1 MSMYRQLWIALI
13 IGTLLA
19 LAGGLLATTLSARS
33 YLQTQLELKNID
45 NANVLAQALS
55 LRAVEPVE
63 LELSIAAL
71 FDSGHY
77 DAITLVD
84 PRGKVLVER
93 RAAPVKSAVP
103 AWFQALLPITPA
115 PGTAH
120 ISSGWKQV
128 GTLTI
133 ASHSQFAYATLWKST
148 LQMIA
153 VLAVSGLV
161 AGYLA
166 TLILRRLK
174 RPLDAVVEQARA
186 IAERRFVT
194 TPESTVPELRQ
205 LTVAMNSTV
214 VLLKSLFADEA
225 ERLEA
230 IRREA
235 NTDALTGLANR
246 NHFMEQMNGALALE
260 DGAQGSLILLRLSQ
274 LADLNRQLGH
284 RATDTMLAAIGALF
298 DGYAQQGAHDFA
310 ARLNGS
316 DFALVVRGTE
326 PHKVAQALLDAVV
339 NEITTRSGNDTAVY
353 VGIGKIQFGL
363 NLGALLSQVDTA
375 LAASEAQGVS
385 AVREELPLNIAEA
398 PRTADEW
405 ARLIERS
412 LEQRWVRM
420 ASFPVS
426 GLDGTVL
433 HRESAL
439 RLMFGGEWF
448 PAARF
453 LPIAERL
460 GLTTR
465 LDLVAVTLGLEELA
479 RDAALPGLAVNLSAR
494 SVQDGAFRQ
503 QLIEL
508 LAARPAQ
515 AARLWLEVPERGV
528 FAQLD
533 TFRVFCD
540 AMRASGVKL
549 GIEHFGRH
557 FKQIGLLHDMAID
570 YVKVDGS
577 FVRDIDANGGNQI
590 FLRGLNSIAHK
601 MGLQVF
607 AEGVTDAAELRALD
621 GLGFDG
627 ATGPAVQDKP
637 ALEGAGSD
645 RVN

>member
-33 YLQTQLELKNID
+33 YLQTQIELKNID
-45 NANVLAQALS
+45 NATVLAQALS
-55 LRAVEPVE
+55 QRAVEPVE
-63 LELSIAAL
+63 LELAVAAL
-71 FDSGHY
+71 FDRGHY
-77 DAITLVD
+77 DAIRVVD
-84 PRGKVLVER
+84 PRGRTLVER
-93 RAAPVKSAVP
+93 RAAQQRSGVP
-103 AWFQALLPITPA
+103 EWFMALLPIRPA

-120 ISSGWKQV
+120 LASGWKQV
-128 GTLTI
+128 GTLTVV
-133 ASHSQFAYATLWKST
+133 SSSGFAYRTLWNST

-153 VLAVSGLV
+153 ALAVSGLI

-186 IAERRFVT
+186 IAERRFIT
-194 TPESTVPELRQ
+194 TAESNVPELRQ
-205 LTVAMNSTV
+205 LSVAMNSTV

-246 NHFMEQMNGALALE
+246 HHFMEQMGQALAVE
-260 DGAQGSLILLRLSQ
+260 DGVHGSLILLRLSQ
-274 LADLNRQLGH
+274 LAELNRQLGH
-284 RATDTMLAAIGALF
+284 KATDHLLAAIGALV
-298 DGYAQQGAHDFA
+298 DAQAQQRPDDFA

-316 DFALVVRGTE
+316 DFALVLRGAE
-326 PHKVAQALLDAVV
+326 PYAVAQQLLESVAG
-339 NEITTRSGNDTAVY
+339 EIAARSGGEPAVF
-353 VGIGKIQFGL
+353 VGIGKIQYGL

-375 LAASEAQGVS
+375 LAAAEAQGVS
-385 AVREELPLNIAEA
+385 AIREELPLNIAEA
-398 PRTADEW
+398 PRSADEW

-420 ASFPVS
+420 ATFPVADLQ
-426 GLDGTVL
+426 GAVV

-465 LDLVAVTLGLEELA
+465 LDLAAVALGLDELA
-479 RDAALPGLAVNLSAR
+479 RDMALPGLAVNLSAR
-494 SVQDGAFRQ
+494 SVQDAAFRR
-503 QLIEL
+503 QLLEL
-508 LAARPAQ
+508 FAARPAI
-515 AARLWLEVPERGV
+515 AARLWLEVPENGV

-533 TFRVFCD
+533 AFRVFCD
-540 AMRASGVKL
+540 AVRGSGCKL
-549 GIEHFGRH
+549 GIEHFGRQ

-570 YVKVDGS
+570 YVKVDAS
-577 FVRDIDANGGNQI
+577 FVRDIDVNGGNQA

-601 MGLQVF
+601 MGMQVF
-607 AEGVTDAAELRALD
+607 AEGVSDIAELKALD
-621 GLGFDG
+621 TLDFDG

-637 ALEGAGSD
+637 
-645 RVN
+645 

>member
-19 LAGGLLATTLSARS
+19 LAGALLANTLSARS
-33 YLQTQLELKNID
+33 YLQTQLQMKNID
-45 NANVLAQALS
+45 NATVLAQS
-55 LRAVEPVE
+55 LGQRELDPVE
-63 LELSIAAL
+63 LELAIAAL

-84 PRGKVLVER
+84 PRGKMLAER
-93 RAAPVKSAVP
+93 RAPPEQSGVP
-103 AWFQALLPITPA
+103 GWFITLLPIHVA

-128 GTLTI
+128 GTVTI
-133 ASHSQFAYATLWKST
+133 VSRSQFAYQTLWRST

-153 VLAVSGLV
+153 ALAISGV
-161 AGYLA
+161 IAGYLA

-194 TPESTVPELRQ
+194 TPESNVPELRQ
-205 LTVAMNSTV
+205 LTSAMNSTV
-214 VLLKSLFADEA
+214 VLLKSMFADEA
-225 ERLEA
+225 ERLET

-246 NHFMEQMNGALALE
+246 HHFMEQMREALTIE
-260 DGAQGSLILLRLSQ
+260 DGAHGSLILLRLSH
-274 LADLNRQLGH
+274 LAELNRQLGH
-284 RATDTMLAAIGALF
+284 KATDATLAAIGALF
-298 DGYAQQGAHDFA
+298 DAQARQGLDGFA

-316 DFALVVRGTE
+316 DFALVLRGAE
-326 PHKVAQALLDAVV
+326 PQAVAQQLLDGVAG
-339 NEITTRSGNDTAVY
+339 EIAARGGQPAPVY
-353 VGIGKIQFGL
+353 VGIGKIQYGL

-375 LAASEAQGVS
+375 LAAAEAQGVS

-398 PRTADEW
+398 PRSADEW
-405 ARLIERS
+405 AKLILRS

-420 ASFPVS
+420 ASFPVADLN
-426 GLDGTVL
+426 GNVL

-465 LDLVAVTLGLEELA
+465 LDLVAVTLGLDELA
-479 RDAALPGLAVNLSAR
+479 RDPAMPGLAVNLSAR
-494 SVQDGAFRQ
+494 SIQDQQFRQ
-503 QLIEL
+503 QLLEL
-508 LAARPAQ
+508 IAARPA
-515 AARLWLEVPERGV
+515 AAGRLWLELPENGV

-533 TFRVFCD
+533 VFRVFCD
-540 AMRASGVKL
+540 ALRSTGCKL
-549 GIEHFGRH
+549 GIEHFGRN
-557 FKQIGLLHDMAID
+557 FKDIGLVHDMALH

-577 FVRDIDANGGNQI
+577 FVRDVNTNPGNQM
-590 FLRGLNSIAHK
+590 FLKGLNSIAHK

-607 AEGVTDAAELRALD
+607 AEGVTDAAELQALD

-627 ATGPAVQDKP
+627 ATGPAVQDKSAP
-637 ALEGAGSD
+637 
-645 RVN
+645 

>member
-13 IGTLLA
+13 IGTLLS
-19 LAGGLLATTLSARS
+19 LIGGLLATTLSARS
-33 YLQTQLELKNID
+33 YLQTQLEMKNID
-45 NANVLAQALS
+45 NATVLAQSLS
-55 LRAVEPVE
+55 QRAVEPVE

-93 RAAPVKSAVP
+93 RAAAAASGVP
-103 AWFQALLPITPA
+103 QWFMALLPIRPT

-128 GTLTI
+128 GTLTVV
-133 ASHSQFAYATLWKST
+133 SRSQFAYHTLWKST

-153 VLAVSGLV
+153 ALAMSGLI

-194 TPESTVPELRQ
+194 TPESNVPELRQ
-205 LTVAMNSTV
+205 LSVAMNSTV

-225 ERLEA
+225 DRLEA

-246 NHFMEQMNGALALE
+246 HHFMEQMNQALAVE
-260 DGAQGSLILLRLSQ
+260 DGAQGSLILLRLSH

-284 RATDTMLAAIGALF
+284 RATDTMLAAIGARF
-298 DGYAQQGAHDFA
+298 DAQAHQRADGFA

-316 DFALVVRGTE
+316 DFALVLRGAE
-326 PHKVAQALLDAVV
+326 PHAVAQELLDGVAG
-339 NEITTRSGNDTAVY
+339 EIASRSGGEPAVY
-353 VGIGKIQFGL
+353 VGIGKIQYGL
-363 NLGALLSQVDTA
+363 NLGALMSQVDTA
-375 LAASEAQGVS
+375 LATAEAQGVS
-385 AVREELPLNIAEA
+385 GVREELPLNIAEA
-398 PRTADEW
+398 PRSADEW
-405 ARLIERS
+405 AKLIERS

-420 ASFPVS
+420 ASFPVADMA
-426 GLDGTVL
+426 GNVV

-465 LDLVAVTLGLEELA
+465 LDLAAVTLGLDELA
-479 RDAALPGLAVNLSAR
+479 GDPTLAGLAVNLSAR
-494 SVQDGAFRQ
+494 SVQDAGFRQ
-503 QLIEL
+503 RL
-508 LAARPAQ
+508 LALIAERPG
-515 AARLWLEVPERGV
+515 AAGRLWLEVPETGV

-533 TFRVFCD
+533 AFRVFCE
-540 AMRASGVKL
+540 ALRSSGCKL

-577 FVRDIDANGGNQI
+577 FIRGIDANSGNQN

-607 AEGVTDAAELRALD
+607 AESVSDAGELAALD

-627 ATGPAVQDKP
+627 ATGPAVKDI
-637 ALEGAGSD
+637 AG
-645 RVN
+645 

>member
-33 YLQTQLELKNID
+33 YLQTQLEMKNVD
-45 NANVLAQALS
+45 NANVLAQALG
-55 LRAVEPVE
+55 LRAADPVE
-63 LELSIAAL
+63 LELSIAAM

-93 RAAPVKSAVP
+93 HAPPAQRGVP
-103 AWFQALLPITPA
+103 DWFASLLPIQATP
-115 PGTAH
+115 GSAH
-120 ISSGWKQV
+120 IASGWKQV
-128 GTLTI
+128 GTITVV
-133 ASHSQFAYATLWKST
+133 SQSQFAYQALWNST

-153 VLAVSGLV
+153 ALAFSGLV

-174 RPLDAVVEQARA
+174 GPLDGVVEQARA
-186 IAERRFVT
+186 IAERRFIT
-194 TPESTVPELRQ
+194 TPESNVPELRQ
-205 LTVAMNSTV
+205 LTGAMNSAV
-214 VLLKSLFADEA
+214 QLLKSMFADEA

-246 NHFMEQMNGALALE
+246 HHFMEQMRETLAVE
-260 DGAQGSLILLRLSQ
+260 DGAHGTLILLRLAQ
-274 LADLNRQLGH
+274 LADLNRQLG
-284 RATDTMLAAIGALF
+284 RKSTDAMLGAIGALVEAR
-298 DGYAQQGAHDFA
+298 AQEYGAGFA

-316 DFALVVRGTE
+316 DFALVLRAEDPQAVAKSLLEAVGAE
-326 PHKVAQALLDAVV
+326 VAQ
-339 NEITTRSGNDTAVY
+339 RSGQDALVY
-353 VGIGKIQFGL
+353 VGIGQIQFGL
-363 NLGALLSQVDTA
+363 DLGALLSQVDTA
-375 LAASEAQGVS
+375 LASAEAHGVS
-385 AVREELPLNIAEA
+385 AVREALPLNIAEA
-398 PRTADEW
+398 PRSADEW
-405 ARLIERS
+405 TKLILRS
-412 LEQRWVRM
+412 LEQRWVRL
-420 ASFPVS
+420 ASFPV
-426 GLDGTVL
+426 LDLEGRVV

-453 LPIAERL
+453 LPIAERI

-479 RDAALPGLAVNLSAR
+479 RDPALPGLAVNLSAR
-494 SVQDGAFRQ
+494 SVQDKDFRH
-503 QLIEL
+503 QLLDLI
-508 LAARPAQ
+508 AARPA
-515 AARLWLEVPERGV
+515 AASRLWLEVPESGV

-533 TFRVFCD
+533 AFRVFCD
-540 AMRASGVKL
+540 AVRWSGCKL

-557 FKQIGLLHDMAID
+557 FKQISLVHDMALH

-577 FVRDIDANGGNQI
+577 FVRDVNSNAGNQI
-590 FLRGLNSIAHK
+590 FLKGLSGIAHK
-601 MGLQVF
+601 MGMQVF
-607 AEGVTDAAELRALD
+607 AEGVSDGDELAALN

-627 ATGPAVQDKP
+627 ATGPGVQDP
-637 ALEGAGSD
+637 AAPGIDPILA
-645 RVN
+645 

>member
-13 IGTLLA
+13 IGTLLS

-33 YLQTQLELKNID
+33 YLQTQLEMKNID
-45 NANVLAQALS
+45 NATVLAQSLS

-63 LELSIAAL
+63 LELAIAAL

-84 PRGKVLVER
+84 PRGKVLVQR
-93 RAAPVKSAVP
+93 RAAPGRSAAP
-103 AWFQALLPITPA
+103 GWFMALLPIRPA

-120 ISSGWKQV
+120 IASGWKQV
-128 GTLTI
+128 GTLTVV
-133 ASHSQFAYATLWKST
+133 SRSQFAYHTLWNST

-153 VLAVSGLV
+153 VLAFSGLV
-161 AGYLA
+161 AGSLA

-174 RPLDAVVEQARA
+174 RPLDAVVAQARA

-194 TPESTVPELRQ
+194 TPESNVPELRQ
-205 LTVAMNSTV
+205 LSVAMNSTV
-214 VLLKSLFADEA
+214 ALLKSLFADEA

-246 NHFMEQMNGALALE
+246 HHFMEQMGEALALE
-260 DGAQGSLILLRLSQ
+260 NGAHGSLILLRLSH
-274 LADLNRQLGH
+274 LAELNRQLGH
-284 RATDTMLAAIGALF
+284 EATDTMLAAIGERF
-298 DGYAQQGAHDFA
+298 DSQARQHDDAFA

-316 DFALVVRGTE
+316 DFALVLRGAE
-326 PHKVAQALLDAVV
+326 PHAVAQALLDGVSG
-339 NEITTRSGNDTAVY
+339 EITTRSGHEAAVY
-353 VGIGKIQFGL
+353 VGIGKIHYGL
-363 NLGALLSQVDTA
+363 KLGELLSQVDTA
-375 LAASEAQGVS
+375 LAGAEAQGVS

-398 PRTADEW
+398 PRSAGEW

-420 ASFPVS
+420 ASFPVADFA
-426 GLDGTVL
+426 GNVV

-465 LDLVAVTLGLEELA
+465 LDLEAVTLGLGELA
-479 RDAALPGLAVNLSAR
+479 QDASLPALAVNLSVR
-494 SVQDGAFRQ
+494 SVQDPLFRQ
-503 QLIEL
+503 QLLEL
-508 LAARPAQ
+508 IAARPAL
-515 AARLWLEVPERGV
+515 ARRLWLEVPESGV

-533 TFRVFCD
+533 AFRVFCD
-540 AMRASGVKL
+540 AMRSSGCRL

-557 FKQIGLLHDMAID
+557 FKQIGLLHDMALD

-577 FVRDIDANGGNQI
+577 FIRDINANGGNQN

-601 MGLQVF
+601 MGLQVY
-607 AEGVTDAAELRALD
+607 AEGVSELAELNVLD
-621 GLGFDG
+621 ALGFDG
-627 ATGPAVQDKP
+627 ATGPAVQDLAP
-637 ALEGAGSD
+637 
-645 RVN
+645 

>member
-13 IGTLLA
+13 IGTLLS

-33 YLQTQLELKNID
+33 YLQTQLEMKNID
-45 NANVLAQALS
+45 NATVLAQSLS

-63 LELSIAAL
+63 LELAIAAL

-84 PRGKVLVER
+84 PRGKVLVQR
-93 RAAPVKSAVP
+93 RAAPGRSAAP
-103 AWFQALLPITPA
+103 GWFMALLPIRPA

-120 ISSGWKQV
+120 IASGWKQV
-128 GTLTI
+128 GTLTVV
-133 ASHSQFAYATLWKST
+133 SRSQFAYHTLWNST

-153 VLAVSGLV
+153 VLAFSGLV

-174 RPLDAVVEQARA
+174 RPLDAVVAQARE

-194 TPESTVPELRQ
+194 TPESNVPELRQ
-205 LTVAMNSTV
+205 LSVAMNSTV
-214 VLLKSLFADEA
+214 ALLKSLFADEA

-246 NHFMEQMNGALALE
+246 HHFMEQMGEALALE
-260 DGAQGSLILLRLSQ
+260 NGAHGSLILLRLSH
-274 LADLNRQLGH
+274 LAELNRQLGH
-284 RATDTMLAAIGALF
+284 EATDTMLAAIGERF
-298 DGYAQQGAHDFA
+298 DSQARQHDDAFA

-316 DFALVVRGTE
+316 DFALVLRGAE
-326 PHKVAQALLDAVV
+326 PHAVAQALLDGVSG
-339 NEITTRSGNDTAVY
+339 EITTRSGHEAAVY
-353 VGIGKIQFGL
+353 VGIGKIHYGL
-363 NLGALLSQVDTA
+363 KLGELLSQVDTA
-375 LAASEAQGVS
+375 LAGAEAQGVS

-398 PRTADEW
+398 PRSAGEW

-420 ASFPVS
+420 ASFPVADFA
-426 GLDGTVL
+426 GNVV

-465 LDLVAVTLGLEELA
+465 LDLEAVTLGLGELA
-479 RDAALPGLAVNLSAR
+479 QDASLPALAVNLSVR
-494 SVQDGAFRQ
+494 SVQDPLFRQ
-503 QLIEL
+503 QLLEL
-508 LAARPAQ
+508 IAARPAL
-515 AARLWLEVPERGV
+515 ATRLWLEVPESGV

-533 TFRVFCD
+533 AFRVFCE
-540 AMRASGVKL
+540 AMRSSGCRL

-557 FKQIGLLHDMAID
+557 FKQIGLLHDMALD

-577 FVRDIDANGGNQI
+577 FIRDINANPGNQN

-601 MGLQVF
+601 MGLQVY
-607 AEGVTDAAELRALD
+607 AEGVSDLAELNVLD
-621 GLGFDG
+621 ALGFDG
-627 ATGPAVQDKP
+627 ATGPAVQDLAP
-637 ALEGAGSD
+637 
-645 RVN
+645 

>member
-33 YLQTQLELKNID
+33 YLQTQLEMKNID
-45 NANVLAQALS
+45 NANVLAQALGQ
-55 LRAVEPVE
+55 RAADPVE
-63 LELSIAAL
+63 LELSIAAM

-84 PRGKVLVER
+84 PRGKSLVER
-93 RAAPVKSAVP
+93 RAAPSERGVP
-103 AWFQALLPITPA
+103 GWFAALLPIEAA
-115 PGTAH
+115 PGRAH
-120 ISSGWKQV
+120 ITTGWKQV
-128 GTLTI
+128 GTITI
-133 ASHSQFAYATLWKST
+133 VSRSQFAYQALWNST

-153 VLAVSGLV
+153 ALAISGFV

-174 RPLDAVVEQARA
+174 GPLDGVVEQARA
-186 IAERRFVT
+186 IAERRFIT
-194 TPESTVPELRQ
+194 TPESHVPELRQ
-205 LTVAMNSTV
+205 LTGAMNSAVT
-214 VLLKSLFADEA
+214 LLKAMFAEEA

-230 IRREA
+230 IRRDA

-246 NHFMEQMNGALALE
+246 HHFMEQMRETLAVE
-260 DGAQGSLILLRLSQ
+260 DGAQGSLILLRLAQ
-274 LADLNRQLGH
+274 LADLNRQLGR
-284 RATDTMLAAIGALF
+284 RATDTMLGAIGALVEAQ
-298 DGYAQQGAHDFA
+298 AQQHEGGFA

-316 DFALVVRGTE
+316 DFALVLRAAD
-326 PHKVAQALLDAVV
+326 PQAVARQLLDAVAGD
-339 NEITTRSGNDTAVY
+339 IAARSGSDALVY
-353 VGIGKIQFGL
+353 VGIGQLQFGL
-363 NLGALLSQVDTA
+363 DLGALLSQVDTA
-375 LAASEAQGVS
+375 LAAAEAHGVS
-385 AVREELPLNIAEA
+385 AVRAALPLNIAEA

-405 ARLIERS
+405 AKLILRS
-412 LEQRWVRM
+412 LEQRWVRL
-420 ASFPVS
+420 ASFPV
-426 GLDGTVL
+426 LDLKGRVV

-479 RDAALPGLAVNLSAR
+479 RDPALPGLAVNLSAR
-494 SVQDGAFRQ
+494 SVQDKDFRH
-503 QLIEL
+503 QLLDLI
-508 LAARPAQ
+508 AARPAA
-515 AARLWLEVPERGV
+515 AARLWLEVPESGV

-533 TFRVFCD
+533 AFRVFCD
-540 AMRASGVKL
+540 AVRWSGCKL

-557 FKQIGLLHDMAID
+557 FKQISLVHDMALH

-577 FVRDIDANGGNQI
+577 FVRDVNTNAGNQI
-590 FLRGLNSIAHK
+590 FLKGLNGIAHK
-601 MGLQVF
+601 MGMQVF
-607 AEGVTDAAELRALD
+607 AEGVSDGEELAALT

-627 ATGPAVQDKP
+627 ATGPGVQDP
-637 ALEGAGSD
+637 AAPGTDLA
-645 RVN
+645 

>member
-13 IGTLLA
+13 IGTLLS

-33 YLQTQLELKNID
+33 YMQTQLELKNID
-45 NANVLAQALS
+45 NATVLAQALS
-55 LRAVEPVE
+55 QRALEPLE

-84 PRGKVLVER
+84 PRGKLLVER
-93 RAAPVKSAVP
+93 RGAPGASGAP
-103 AWFQALLPITPA
+103 GWFTALLPIKPA

-120 ISSGWKQV
+120 IANGWKQV
-128 GTLTI
+128 GTLTVI
-133 ASHSQFAYATLWKST
+133 SRSQFAYHTLWQST

-153 VLAVSGLV
+153 ALAFSGLL

-194 TPESTVPELRQ
+194 TPESKVPELRQ
-205 LTVAMNSTV
+205 LSVAMNSTV
-214 VLLKSLFADEA
+214 TLLKSLFAEEA

-246 NHFMEQMNGALALE
+246 HHFMEQMGEALAVE
-260 DGAQGSLILLRLSQ
+260 DGAHGSLILLRLAQ
-274 LADLNRQLGH
+274 LAELNRQLGH
-284 RATDTMLAAIGALF
+284 KATDTMLTAIGAHV
-298 DGYAQQGAHDFA
+298 DAQAQQRGDGFA

-316 DFALVVRGTE
+316 DFALVLRGAE
-326 PHKVAQALLDAVV
+326 PHAVAQQLLESVAT
-339 NEITTRSGNDTAVY
+339 EIATRSGHEATVY
-353 VGIGKIQFGL
+353 VGIGKIQYGL

-375 LAASEAQGVS
+375 LAAAEAQGVS

-398 PRTADEW
+398 PRSADEW

-412 LEQRWVRM
+412 LEQRWVRTV
-420 ASFPVS
+420 SFPVADMA
-426 GLDGTVL
+426 GNVV
-433 HRESAL
+433 HREAAL

-460 GLTTR
+460 GLTSR
-465 LDLVAVTLGLEELA
+465 LDLVAVSLGLDELA
-479 RDAALPGLAVNLSAR
+479 GDSSLPGLAVNLSAR
-494 SVQDGAFRQ
+494 SMQDAAFRQ
-503 QLIEL
+503 RLLELI
-508 LAARPAQ
+508 AARPAL
-515 AARLWLEVPERGV
+515 AVRLWLEVPESGV

-533 TFRVFCD
+533 TFRVFCE
-540 AMRASGVKL
+540 ALSATGCKL

-557 FKQIGLLHDMAID
+557 FKQIGLLHEMAID

-577 FVRDIDANGGNQI
+577 FVRNIDANGGNQN

-601 MGLQVF
+601 MGLQVY
-607 AEGVTDAAELRALD
+607 AEGVAEVAELNALD
-621 GLGFDG
+621 ALGFDG
-627 ATGPAVQDKP
+627 ATGPAVKDL
-637 ALEGAGSD
+637 AA
-645 RVN
+645 

>member
-13 IGTLLA
+13 IGTLLS
-19 LAGGLLATTLSARS
+19 LVGGLLATTLSARS
-33 YLQTQLELKNID
+33 YLQTQLEMKNID
-45 NANVLAQALS
+45 NATVMAQSLS
-55 LRAVEPVE
+55 QRAVEPVE
-63 LELSIAAL
+63 LELAIAAM

-93 RAAPVKSAVP
+93 RAAAEKGAAP
-103 AWFQALLPITPA
+103 AWFTALLPIRPA

-128 GTLTI
+128 GTLTVI
-133 ASHSQFAYATLWKST
+133 SRSQFAYHLLWNST

-153 VLAVSGLV
+153 ALAIAGLI

-194 TPESTVPELRQ
+194 TPESNVPELRQ

-230 IRREA
+230 IRRDA

-246 NHFMEQMNGALALE
+246 HHFMEQMSEALAVE
-260 DGAQGSLILLRLSQ
+260 DGAHGSLILLRLSQ
-274 LADLNRQLGH
+274 LAELNRQLGH
-284 RATDTMLAAIGALF
+284 KATDTMLAAIGALF
-298 DGYAQQGAHDFA
+298 DGQAQLRPDGFA

-316 DFALVVRGTE
+316 DFALVLRGAE
-326 PHKVAQALLDAVV
+326 PHAVAQQLLDSVAG
-339 NEITTRSGNDTAVY
+339 EIASRSGGEATVY
-353 VGIGKIQFGL
+353 VGIGKIQYGL

-375 LAASEAQGVS
+375 LAGAEAQGVS

-398 PRTADEW
+398 PRSADEW

-420 ASFPVS
+420 ASFPVADL
-426 GLDGTVL
+426 GGAVV

-465 LDLVAVTLGLEELA
+465 LDLVAVTRGREDLG

-494 SVQDGAFRQ
+494 SVQDPAFRR
-503 QLIEL
+503 QLLEL
-508 LAARPAQ
+508 IAGRPGA
-515 AARLWLEVPERGV
+515 AARLWLEVPESGV

-533 TFRVFCD
+533 AFRVFCD
-540 AMRASGVKL
+540 AMRTSGCKL

-557 FKQIGLLHDMAID
+557 FKQIGMLHDMAID

-577 FVRDIDANGGNQI
+577 FVRDINANGGNQT

-601 MGLQVF
+601 MGMQVF
-607 AEGVTDAAELRALD
+607 AEGVTDVAELNALE

-627 ATGPAVQDKP
+627 ATGPAVQDR
-637 ALEGAGSD
+637 AHGAAAS
-645 RVN
+645 

>member
-13 IGTLLA
+13 IGTLLS
-19 LAGGLLATTLSARS
+19 LVGGLLATTLSARS
-33 YLQTQLELKNID
+33 YLQTQLEMKNID
-45 NANVLAQALS
+45 NATVLAQSLS
-55 LRAVEPVE
+55 QRAVEPVE

-84 PRGKVLVER
+84 PRGKMLVER
-93 RAAPVKSAVP
+93 RAAAAASGVP
-103 AWFQALLPITPA
+103 PWFMALLPIKPA

-128 GTLTI
+128 GTLTVI
-133 ASHSQFAYATLWKST
+133 SRSQFAYHTLWKST

-153 VLAVSGLV
+153 VLAMSGLV

-194 TPESTVPELRQ
+194 TPESNVPELRQ
-205 LTVAMNSTV
+205 LSVAMNSTV

-225 ERLEA
+225 DRLEA

-246 NHFMEQMNGALALE
+246 HHFMEQMNEALAVE
-260 DGAQGSLILLRLSQ
+260 DGAHGSLILLRLSQ

-284 RATDTMLAAIGALF
+284 RATDTLLAAIGARF
-298 DGYAQQGAHDFA
+298 DAQAQQRADGFA

-316 DFALVVRGTE
+316 DFALVLRGAE
-326 PHKVAQALLDAVV
+326 PHAVAQELLDGVAG
-339 NEITTRSGNDTAVY
+339 EIASRSGGEPAVY
-353 VGIGKIQFGL
+353 VGIGKIQYGL
-363 NLGALLSQVDTA
+363 NLGALMSQVDTA
-375 LAASEAQGVS
+375 LAAAEAQGVS
-385 AVREELPLNIAEA
+385 GVREELPLNIAEA
-398 PRTADEW
+398 PRSADEW
-405 ARLIERS
+405 AKLIERS

-420 ASFPVS
+420 ASFPVADMA
-426 GLDGTVL
+426 GNAV

-465 LDLVAVTLGLEELA
+465 LDLAAVTLGLEELA
-479 RDAALPGLAVNLSAR
+479 GDPTLPGLAVNLSAR
-494 SVQDGAFRQ
+494 SVQDTGFRQ
-503 QLIEL
+503 RLLELIAE
-508 LAARPAQ
+508 RPA
-515 AARLWLEVPERGV
+515 AAGRLWLEVPETGV

-533 TFRVFCD
+533 AFRVFCE
-540 AMRASGVKL
+540 AMRTSGCKL

-577 FVRDIDANGGNQI
+577 FIRGIDANTGNQN

-607 AEGVTDAAELRALD
+607 AESVSDAGELGALD

-627 ATGPAVQDKP
+627 ATGPAVKDI
-637 ALEGAGSD
+637 AG
-645 RVN
+645 

>member
-13 IGTLLA
+13 IGTLLS

-33 YLQTQLELKNID
+33 YLQTQLEMKNID
-45 NANVLAQALS
+45 NATVLAQSLS

-63 LELSIAAL
+63 LELAIAAL

-84 PRGKVLVER
+84 PRGKVLVQR
-93 RAAPVKSAVP
+93 RAAPGRSAAP
-103 AWFQALLPITPA
+103 GWFMALLPIRPA

-120 ISSGWKQV
+120 IASGWKQV
-128 GTLTI
+128 GTLTVV
-133 ASHSQFAYATLWKST
+133 SRSQFAYHTLWNST

-153 VLAVSGLV
+153 VLAFSGLV

-174 RPLDAVVEQARA
+174 RPLDAVVAQARA

-194 TPESTVPELRQ
+194 TPESNVPELRQ
-205 LTVAMNSTV
+205 LSVAMNSTV
-214 VLLKSLFADEA
+214 ALLKSLFADEA

-246 NHFMEQMNGALALE
+246 HHFMEQMGEALALE
-260 DGAQGSLILLRLSQ
+260 NGAHGSLILLRLSH
-274 LADLNRQLGH
+274 LAELNRQLGH
-284 RATDTMLAAIGALF
+284 EATDTMLAAIGERF
-298 DGYAQQGAHDFA
+298 DSQARQHDDAFA

-316 DFALVVRGTE
+316 DFALVLRGAE
-326 PHKVAQALLDAVV
+326 PHAVAQALLDGVSG
-339 NEITTRSGNDTAVY
+339 EITTRSGHEAAVY
-353 VGIGKIQFGL
+353 VGIGKIHYGL
-363 NLGALLSQVDTA
+363 KLGELLSQVDTA
-375 LAASEAQGVS
+375 LAGAEAQGVS

-398 PRTADEW
+398 PRSAGEW

-420 ASFPVS
+420 ASFPVADFA
-426 GLDGTVL
+426 GNVV

-465 LDLVAVTLGLEELA
+465 LDLEAVTLGLGELA
-479 RDAALPGLAVNLSAR
+479 QDASLPALAVNLSVR
-494 SVQDGAFRQ
+494 SVQDPLFRQ
-503 QLIEL
+503 QLLEL
-508 LAARPAQ
+508 IAARPAL
-515 AARLWLEVPERGV
+515 ATRLWLEVPESGV

-533 TFRVFCD
+533 AFRVFCE
-540 AMRASGVKL
+540 AMRSSGCRL

-557 FKQIGLLHDMAID
+557 FKQIGLLHDMALD

-577 FVRDIDANGGNQI
+577 FIRDINANPGNQN

-601 MGLQVF
+601 MGLQVY
-607 AEGVTDAAELRALD
+607 AEGVSDLAELNVLD
-621 GLGFDG
+621 ALGFDG
-627 ATGPAVQDKP
+627 ATGPAVQDLAP
-637 ALEGAGSD
+637 
-645 RVN
+645 

>member
-1 MSMYRQLWIALI
+1 M
-13 IGTLLA
+13 
-19 LAGGLLATTLSARS
+19 
-33 YLQTQLELKNID
+33 KNID
-45 NANVLAQALS
+45 NATVLAQSLS
-55 LRAVEPVE
+55 QRAVEPVE

-93 RAAPVKSAVP
+93 RAPAATSGVP
-103 AWFQALLPITPA
+103 PWFMALLPIKPA

-128 GTLTI
+128 GTLTVI
-133 ASHSQFAYATLWKST
+133 SRSQFAYHTLWNST

-153 VLAVSGLV
+153 ALAMAGLV

-194 TPESTVPELRQ
+194 TPESNVPELRQ
-205 LTVAMNSTV
+205 LSVAMNSTV

-246 NHFMEQMNGALALE
+246 HHFMEQMNEALAVE

-284 RATDTMLAAIGALF
+284 RATDTMLAAIGARF
-298 DGYAQQGAHDFA
+298 DAQAQQRADGFA

-316 DFALVVRGTE
+316 DFALVLRGAE
-326 PHKVAQALLDAVV
+326 PHTVAQELLDGVAS
-339 NEITTRSGNDTAVY
+339 EIAARSGGEPAVF
-353 VGIGKIQFGL
+353 VGIGKIQYGL
-363 NLGALLSQVDTA
+363 NLGALMSQVDTA
-375 LAASEAQGVS
+375 EAQGVS
-385 AVREELPLNIAEA
+385 GVREELPLNIAEA
-398 PRTADEW
+398 PRSADEW
-405 ARLIERS
+405 AKLIERS

-420 ASFPVS
+420 ASFPVADMA
-426 GLDGTVL
+426 GNVV

-465 LDLVAVTLGLEELA
+465 LDLAAVTLGLDELA
-479 RDAALPGLAVNLSAR
+479 GDATLPGLAVNLSAR
-494 SVQDGAFRQ
+494 SVQDTGFRQ
-503 QLIEL
+503 RLLELIAE
-508 LAARPAQ
+508 RPAL
-515 AARLWLEVPERGV
+515 AGRLWLEVPETGV

-533 TFRVFCD
+533 AFRVFCE
-540 AMRASGVKL
+540 AMRTSGCKL

-577 FVRDIDANGGNQI
+577 FIRAVDANTGNQN

-607 AEGVTDAAELRALD
+607 AESVSDAGELAALE

-627 ATGPAVQDKP
+627 ATGPAVQDI
-637 ALEGAGSD
+637 A
-645 RVN
+645 V

>member
-13 IGTLLA
+13 IGTLLS
-19 LAGGLLATTLSARS
+19 LFGGLLASTFNARS
-33 YLQTQLELKNID
+33 YLQTQLEMKNID
-45 NANVLAQALS
+45 NATVLAQSLS
-55 LRAVEPVE
+55 QRAVEPVE

-84 PRGKVLVER
+84 PRGKMLVER
-93 RAAPVKSAVP
+93 RAAAAQSGVP
-103 AWFQALLPITPA
+103 SWFVALLPIKPA

-133 ASHSQFAYATLWKST
+133 VSRSQFAYQTLWNST
-148 LQMIA
+148 LQMIS
-153 VLAVSGLV
+153 VLAISGLI

-194 TPESTVPELRQ
+194 TPESNVPELRQ
-205 LTVAMNSTV
+205 LSVAMNSTV

-246 NHFMEQMNGALALE
+246 HHFIEHMSEALAVE
-260 DGAQGSLILLRLSQ
+260 EGAHGSLILLRLSQ
-274 LADLNRQLGH
+274 LAELNRQLGH
-284 RATDTMLAAIGALF
+284 RATDTMLAVIGALF
-298 DGYAQQGAHDFA
+298 DAQAQLHPGGFA

-316 DFALVVRGTE
+316 DFALVLRGAE
-326 PHKVAQALLDAVV
+326 PHAVAQLLLDSVSS
-339 NEITTRSGNDTAVY
+339 EISQRSGHEAAVFA
-353 VGIGKIQFGL
+353 GIGKIQYGL

-375 LAASEAQGVS
+375 LAAAEAQGVS

-398 PRTADEW
+398 PRSADEW
-405 ARLIERS
+405 AKLIERS

-420 ASFPVS
+420 ASFPVADMA
-426 GLDGTVL
+426 GNVV

-460 GLTTR
+460 GLTAR
-465 LDLVAVTLGLEELA
+465 LDLVAVTLGLDELA
-479 RDAALPGLAVNLSAR
+479 SDASLPGLAVNLSAR
-494 SVQDGAFRQ
+494 SVQDASFRQ
-503 QLIEL
+503 QVLEL
-508 LAARPAQ
+508 LMARPLL
-515 AARLWLEVPERGV
+515 AARLWLEVPETGV

-533 TFRVFCD
+533 AFRVFCE
-540 AMRASGVKL
+540 AMRPSGCKL

-557 FKQIGLLHDMAID
+557 FKQISLLHDMALD

-577 FVRDIDANGGNQI
+577 FIRDINANGGNQN

-607 AEGVTDAAELRALD
+607 AEGVSDPAELQALD
-621 GLGFDG
+621 ALGFDA
-627 ATGPAVQDKP
+627 ATGPAVKDVT
-637 ALEGAGSD
+637 G
-645 RVN
+645 

>member
-19 LAGGLLATTLSARS
+19 LAGALLANTLSARS
-33 YLQTQLELKNID
+33 YLQTQLQMKNID
-45 NANVLAQALS
+45 NATVLAQS
-55 LRAVEPVE
+55 LGQRELDPVE
-63 LELSIAAL
+63 LELAIAAL

-84 PRGKVLVER
+84 PRGQKLAER
-93 RAAPVKSAVP
+93 RAAPEQSGVP
-103 AWFQALLPITPA
+103 AWFTTLLPIHVS

-120 ISSGWKQV
+120 ISNGWKQV
-128 GTLTI
+128 GTVTI
-133 ASHSQFAYATLWKST
+133 VSRSQFAYQTLWRST

-153 VLAVSGLV
+153 ALAISGV
-161 AGYLA
+161 IAGYLA

-194 TPESTVPELRQ
+194 TPESNVPELRQ
-205 LTVAMNSTV
+205 LTSAMNSTV
-214 VLLKSLFADEA
+214 VLLKSMFADEA
-225 ERLEA
+225 ERLET

-246 NHFMEQMNGALALE
+246 HHFMEQMREALTIE
-260 DGAQGSLILLRLSQ
+260 DGAHGSLILLRLSH
-274 LADLNRQLGH
+274 LAELNRQLGH
-284 RATDTMLAAIGALF
+284 KETDTMLAAIGALF
-298 DGYAQQGAHDFA
+298 DAQARQGLDGFA

-316 DFALVVRGTE
+316 DFALVLRGAE
-326 PHKVAQALLDAVV
+326 PQAAAQQLLDGVAG
-339 NEITTRSGNDTAVY
+339 EIAARGGQPAPVY
-353 VGIGKIQFGL
+353 VGIGKIQYGL

-375 LAASEAQGVS
+375 LAAAEAQGVS

-398 PRTADEW
+398 PRSADEW
-405 ARLIERS
+405 AKLILRS

-420 ASFPVS
+420 ASFPVAD
-426 GLDGTVL
+426 LNGTVL

-465 LDLVAVTLGLEELA
+465 LDLVAVTLGLDELA
-479 RDAALPGLAVNLSAR
+479 RDPAMPGLAVNLSAR
-494 SVQDGAFRQ
+494 SIQDQQFRQ
-503 QLIEL
+503 QLLDLI
-508 LAARPAQ
+508 AARPAA
-515 AARLWLEVPERGV
+515 AARLWLELPENGV

-533 TFRVFCD
+533 VFRVFCD
-540 AMRASGVKL
+540 ALRSTGCKL
-549 GIEHFGRH
+549 GIEHFGRN
-557 FKQIGLLHDMAID
+557 FKDIGLVHDMALH

-577 FVRDIDANGGNQI
+577 FVRDVNTNPGNQM
-590 FLRGLNSIAHK
+590 FLKGLNSIAHK

-607 AEGVTDAAELRALD
+607 AEGVTDAAELQALD

-627 ATGPAVQDKP
+627 ATGPAVQDQP
-637 ALEGAGSD
+637 ALL
-645 RVN
+645 

>member
-33 YLQTQLELKNID
+33 YLRTQLEMKNVD
-45 NANVLAQALS
+45 NANVLAQALGQRGADP
-55 LRAVEPVE
+55 LE
-63 LELSIAAL
+63 LELSVAAL

-84 PRGKVLVER
+84 PRGKMLVER
-93 RAAPVKSAVP
+93 RAAPEKSGAP
-103 AWFQALLPITPA
+103 QWFAALLPIRAA
-115 PGTAH
+115 PGTAQVA
-120 ISSGWKQV
+120 SGWKQV

-133 ASHSQFAYATLWKST
+133 VSRSQFAYAALWQST

-153 VLAVSGLV
+153 ALAMSGLV
-161 AGYLA
+161 AAYLA

-174 RPLDAVVEQARA
+174 RPLDAVVAQARA

-194 TPESTVPELRQ
+194 TPESKVPELRQ
-205 LTVAMNSTV
+205 LSQAMNSAV
-214 VLLKSLFADEA
+214 VLLKAMFADEA

-246 NHFMEQMNGALALE
+246 HHFMEQMRAALALE
-260 DGAQGSLILLRLSQ
+260 DGAHGSLILLRLAR
-274 LADLNRQLGH
+274 LAELNRQLGH
-284 RATDTMLAAIGALF
+284 QATDAVLAAVGALCDAQARQHP
-298 DGYAQQGAHDFA
+298 DGFA

-316 DFALVVRGTE
+316 DFALVLRGAE
-326 PHKVAQALLDAVV
+326 PHAVAQQLLDGVAAAVAA
-339 NEITTRSGNDTAVY
+339 RGGAPAPVY
-353 VGIGKIQFGL
+353 AGIGKIQFGL

-375 LAASEAQGVS
+375 LAAAEVHGVS

-398 PRTADEW
+398 PRSADEW
-405 ARLIERS
+405 AKLIERS

-420 ASFPVS
+420 ASFPVADLN
-426 GLDGTVL
+426 GKVV

-460 GLTTR
+460 GLTVR
-465 LDLVAVTLGLEELA
+465 LDLVAVTLGLDELA
-479 RDAALPGLAVNLSAR
+479 RTPALAGLAVNLSAR
-494 SVQDGAFRQ
+494 SIQDEQFRR
-503 QLIEL
+503 QLL
-508 LAARPAQ
+508 ALVAARPAA
-515 AARLWLEVPERGV
+515 AARLWLEVPENGV

-533 TFRVFCD
+533 AFRVFCD
-540 AMRASGVKL
+540 ALRGSGCKL
-549 GIEHFGRH
+549 GIEHFGRN
-557 FKQIGLLHDMAID
+557 FKDIGQVHDMALH

-577 FVRDIDANGGNQI
+577 FVRDVHANAGNQL
-590 FLRGLNSIAHK
+590 FLKGLNSIAHK

-607 AEGVTDAAELRALD
+607 AEGVADAAELQALQ

-627 ATGPAVQDKP
+627 ATGPAVQDQAP
-637 ALEGAGSD
+637 PL
-645 RVN
+645 

>member
-19 LAGGLLATTLSARS
+19 LTGGLLATTLSARS
-33 YLQTQLELKNID
+33 YLQTQLEMKNVD
-45 NANVLAQALS
+45 NANVLAQS
-55 LRAVEPVE
+55 LGQRGAEPVE
-63 LELSIAAL
+63 LELAIAAL

-77 DAITLVD
+77 DVITLTD
-84 PRGKVLVER
+84 PSGKVLVER
-93 RAAPVKSAVP
+93 RAPAVDSGVP
-103 AWFQALLPITPA
+103 AWFTSLLPLHAA
-115 PGTAH
+115 PGSAH
-120 ISSGWKQV
+120 IASGWKQV
-128 GTLTI
+128 GTVTI
-133 ASHSQFAYATLWKST
+133 VSRSHFAYQALWNST

-153 VLAVSGLV
+153 ALALSGLV

-186 IAERRFVT
+186 IADRRFVT
-194 TPESTVPELRQ
+194 TPESNVPELRQ
-205 LTVAMNSTV
+205 LTSAMNSAS
-214 VLLKSLFADEA
+214 VLLKSMFAEEA
-225 ERLEA
+225 DRLEA

-246 NHFMEQMNGALALE
+246 HHFMEQMRETLNVE

-284 RATDTMLAAIGALF
+284 KATDTMLAAIGSLF
-298 DGYAQQGAHDFA
+298 EAQAQQHGGFA

-316 DFALVVRGTE
+316 DFALVLRGAE
-326 PHKVAQALLDAVV
+326 PHAVAQLLLDGVSAQAS
-339 NEITTRSGNDTAVY
+339 ERSGQEARVF
-353 VGIGKIQFGL
+353 VGMGKIQFGL

-375 LAASEAQGVS
+375 LATAEAQGVS

-398 PRTADEW
+398 PRSGDEW
-405 ARLIERS
+405 AKLIMRS
-412 LEQRWVRM
+412 LEQRWVKL
-420 ASFPVS
+420 ASFPV
-426 GLDGTVL
+426 LDLEGRVV

-453 LPIAERL
+453 LPIAERI

-479 RDAALPGLAVNLSAR
+479 KDAALPGLAVNLSAR
-494 SVQDGAFRQ
+494 SIQDKEFRH
-503 QLIEL
+503 QLLDLI
-508 LAARPAQ
+508 AARPA
-515 AARLWLEVPERGV
+515 AASRLWLEVPESGV

-533 TFRVFCD
+533 AFRVFCD
-540 AMRASGVKL
+540 AVRWSGCKL

-557 FKQIGLLHDMAID
+557 FKQIGLVHDMALN

-577 FVRDIDANGGNQI
+577 FVRDLNSNSGNQI
-590 FLRGLNSIAHK
+590 FLKGLNSIAHK
-601 MGLQVF
+601 MGMQVF
-607 AEGVTDAAELRALD
+607 AEGVGDVDELNALS

-627 ATGPAVQDKP
+627 ATGPGVQEKAAP
-637 ALEGAGSD
+637 AAID
-645 RVN
+645 T

>member
-1 MSMYRQLWIALI
+1 MSMYRQLWLALI
-13 IGTLLA
+13 LGTLLA

-33 YLQTQLELKNID
+33 YLRTQLEMKNID
-45 NANVLAQALS
+45 NASVLAQALG
-55 LRAVEPVE
+55 RHADPVE

-77 DAITLVD
+77 DAITVRD
-84 PRGKVLVER
+84 PRGKLIVER
-93 RAAPVKSAVP
+93 RAPPQRSAVP
-103 AWFQALLPITPA
+103 AWFSALLPIQAA

-120 ISSGWKQV
+120 ISSGWKQI
-128 GTLTI
+128 GTVTI
-133 ASHSQFAYATLWKST
+133 VSRTQFAYHTLWNST

-153 VLAVSGLV
+153 ALAIAGLI

-194 TPESTVPELRQ
+194 TPESNVPELRQ
-205 LTVAMNSTV
+205 LTTAMNSTV
-214 VLLKSLFADEA
+214 VLLKSMFAEEA

-230 IRREA
+230 IRRDA

-246 NHFMEQMNGALALE
+246 HHFMEQMREALALE
-260 DGAQGSLILLRLSQ
+260 DGAHGSLILLRLSQ
-274 LADLNRQLGH
+274 LGELNRQLGH
-284 RATDTMLAAIGALF
+284 KATDTMLAAIGALF
-298 DGYAQQGAHDFA
+298 DAQAQQGAGGFA

-316 DFALVVRGTE
+316 DFALVLRGAA
-326 PHKVAQALLDAVV
+326 PHAVAQHLLDAVTGEV
-339 NEITTRSGNDTAVY
+339 ATRGGGEAAVY
-353 VGIGKIQFGL
+353 VGIGSIQYGL

-375 LAASEAQGVS
+375 LAAAEAQGVS
-385 AVREELPLNIAEA
+385 GVREELPLNIAEA
-398 PRTADEW
+398 PRSADEW
-405 ARLIERS
+405 ARLILRS

-420 ASFPVS
+420 ASFPVAD
-426 GLDGTVL
+426 LDGKVL

-460 GLTTR
+460 GLTAR

-479 RDAALPGLAVNLSAR
+479 RDAALPGLAVNLSAH
-494 SVQDGAFRQ
+494 SIQDAQFRA
-503 QLIEL
+503 QLLEL
-508 LAARPAQ
+508 IAARPAL
-515 AARLWLEVPERGV
+515 APRLWLEVPESGV

-533 TFRVFCD
+533 AFRAFCE
-540 AMRASGVKL
+540 AMRATGCKL

-557 FKQIGLLHDMAID
+557 FKQIGLVHDMALH

-577 FVRDIDANGGNQI
+577 FVRDVHTNGGNQL
-590 FLRGLNSIAHK
+590 FLKGLNSIAHK
-601 MGLQVF
+601 MGLRVF
-607 AEGVTDAAELRALD
+607 AEGVADAAELRSLD

-627 ATGPAVQDKP
+627 ATGPGVRD
-637 ALEGAGSD
+637 GAPVPSGAA
-645 RVN
+645 

>member
-45 NANVLAQALS
+45 NATVLAQALS

-84 PRGKVLVER
+84 PRGKMLVER
-93 RAAPVKSAVP
+93 RAAPGHSGVP
-103 AWFQALLPITPA
+103 RWFMALLPIRPA
-115 PGTAH
+115 PGVAH
-120 ISSGWKQV
+120 IASGWKQV

-133 ASHSQFAYATLWKST
+133 VSRSQFAYHTLWNST

-153 VLAVSGLV
+153 VLAFSGLV

-194 TPESTVPELRQ
+194 TPVSNVPELRQ
-205 LTVAMNSTV
+205 LSVAMNSTV

-235 NTDALTGLANR
+235 NTDPLTGLANR
-246 NHFMEQMNGALALE
+246 HHFMQQMGEVLAVE
-260 DGAQGSLILLRLSQ
+260 DGAHGSLILLRLSH

-284 RATDTMLAAIGALF
+284 KATDAMLAAIGERF
-298 DGYAQQGAHDFA
+298 DAQAQLHADGFA

-316 DFALVVRGTE
+316 DFALVLRGAE
-326 PHKVAQALLDAVV
+326 PHAVAQALLAGVAGEVV
-339 NEITTRSGNDTAVY
+339 NRGGSEAPVY
-353 VGIGKIQFGL
+353 VGIGKIQYGL

-375 LAASEAQGVS
+375 LAAAEAQGVS

-398 PRTADEW
+398 PRSAGEW

-420 ASFPVS
+420 ASFPVVDMA
-426 GLDGTVL
+426 GNVV

-465 LDLVAVTLGLEELA
+465 LDLVAVTLGLDELA
-479 RDAALPGLAVNLSAR
+479 GDATLPGLAVNLSAR
-494 SVQDGAFRQ
+494 SVQDPQFRQ
-503 QLIEL
+503 QVLELIGAR
-508 LAARPAQ
+508 AAVAR
-515 AARLWLEVPERGV
+515 RLWLEVPESGV

-533 TFRVFCD
+533 AFRVFCE
-540 AMRASGVKL
+540 ALRASGCRL

-557 FKQIGLLHDMAID
+557 FKQIALLHDMALD

-577 FVRDIDANGGNQI
+577 FIRDINTNGGNQN

-601 MGLQVF
+601 LGLQVY
-607 AEGVTDAAELRALD
+607 AEGVSDVAELNALD
-621 GLGFDG
+621 ALGFDG
-627 ATGPAVQDKP
+627 ATGPAVQDL
-637 ALEGAGSD
+637 AQ
-645 RVN
+645 

>member
-45 NANVLAQALS
+45 NATVLAQALS

-84 PRGKVLVER
+84 PRGKMLVER
-93 RAAPVKSAVP
+93 RGAPGHSGVP
-103 AWFQALLPITPA
+103 GWFMALLPIRPA
-115 PGTAH
+115 PGVAH
-120 ISSGWKQV
+120 IASGWKQV

-133 ASHSQFAYATLWKST
+133 VSRSQFAYHTLWNST

-153 VLAVSGLV
+153 VLAFSGLV

-194 TPESTVPELRQ
+194 TPVSNVPELRQ
-205 LTVAMNSTV
+205 LSVAMNSTV

-246 NHFMEQMNGALALE
+246 HHFMQQMGEVLAVE
-260 DGAQGSLILLRLSQ
+260 DGAHGSLILLRLSH

-284 RATDTMLAAIGALF
+284 KATDAMLAAIGERF
-298 DGYAQQGAHDFA
+298 DAQAQLHADGFA

-316 DFALVVRGTE
+316 DFALVLRGAE
-326 PHKVAQALLDAVV
+326 PHAVAQALLAGVAGEVV
-339 NEITTRSGNDTAVY
+339 NRGGSEAPVY
-353 VGIGKIQFGL
+353 VGIGKIQYGL

-375 LAASEAQGVS
+375 LAAAEAQGVS

-398 PRTADEW
+398 PRSAGEW

-420 ASFPVS
+420 ASFPVVDMA
-426 GLDGTVL
+426 GNVV

-465 LDLVAVTLGLEELA
+465 LDLVAVTLGLDELA
-479 RDAALPGLAVNLSAR
+479 GDATLPGLAVNLSAR
-494 SVQDGAFRQ
+494 SVQDPQFRQ
-503 QLIEL
+503 QVLELIGAR
-508 LAARPAQ
+508 AAVAR
-515 AARLWLEVPERGV
+515 RLWLEVPESGV

-533 TFRVFCD
+533 AFRVFCE
-540 AMRASGVKL
+540 ALRASGCRL

-557 FKQIGLLHDMAID
+557 FKQIALLHDMALD

-577 FVRDIDANGGNQI
+577 FIRDININGGNQN

-601 MGLQVF
+601 LGLQVY
-607 AEGVTDAAELRALD
+607 AEGVSDVAELNALD
-621 GLGFDG
+621 ALGFDG
-627 ATGPAVQDKP
+627 ATGPAVQDL
-637 ALEGAGSD
+637 AQ
-645 RVN
+645 

>member
-13 IGTLLA
+13 IGTLLS

-33 YLQTQLELKNID
+33 YLQTQLEMKNID
-45 NANVLAQALS
+45 NATVLAQSLS

-63 LELSIAAL
+63 LELAIAAL

-84 PRGKVLVER
+84 PRGKVLVQR
-93 RAAPVKSAVP
+93 RAAPGRSAAP
-103 AWFQALLPITPA
+103 GWFMALLPIRPA

-120 ISSGWKQV
+120 IASGWKQV
-128 GTLTI
+128 GTLTVV
-133 ASHSQFAYATLWKST
+133 SRSQFAYHTLWNST

-153 VLAVSGLV
+153 VLAFSGLV

-174 RPLDAVVEQARA
+174 RPLDAVVAQARA

-194 TPESTVPELRQ
+194 TPESNVPELRQ
-205 LTVAMNSTV
+205 LSVAMNSTV
-214 VLLKSLFADEA
+214 ALLKSLFADEA

-246 NHFMEQMNGALALE
+246 HHFMEQMGEALALE
-260 DGAQGSLILLRLSQ
+260 NGAHGSLILLRLSH
-274 LADLNRQLGH
+274 LAELNRQLGH
-284 RATDTMLAAIGALF
+284 EATDTMLAAIGERF
-298 DGYAQQGAHDFA
+298 DSQARQHDDAFA

-316 DFALVVRGTE
+316 DFALVLRGAE
-326 PHKVAQALLDAVV
+326 PHAVAQALLDGVSG
-339 NEITTRSGNDTAVY
+339 EITTRSGHEAAVY
-353 VGIGKIQFGL
+353 VGIGKIHYGL
-363 NLGALLSQVDTA
+363 KLGELLSQVDTA
-375 LAASEAQGVS
+375 LAGAEAQGVS

-398 PRTADEW
+398 PRSAGEW

-420 ASFPVS
+420 ASFPVADFA
-426 GLDGTVL
+426 GNVV

-465 LDLVAVTLGLEELA
+465 LDLEAVTLGLGELA
-479 RDAALPGLAVNLSAR
+479 QDASLPALAVNLSVR
-494 SVQDGAFRQ
+494 SVQDPLFRQ
-503 QLIEL
+503 QLLEL
-508 LAARPAQ
+508 IAARPAL
-515 AARLWLEVPERGV
+515 ARRLWLEVPESGV

-533 TFRVFCD
+533 AFRVFCD
-540 AMRASGVKL
+540 AMRSSGCRL

-557 FKQIGLLHDMAID
+557 FKQIGLLHDMALD

-577 FVRDIDANGGNQI
+577 FIRDINANGGNQN

-601 MGLQVF
+601 MGLQVY
-607 AEGVTDAAELRALD
+607 AEGVSELAELNVLD
-621 GLGFDG
+621 ALGFDG
-627 ATGPAVQDKP
+627 ATGPAVQDLAP
-637 ALEGAGSD
+637 
-645 RVN
+645 

>member
-13 IGTLLA
+13 IGTLLS

-33 YLQTQLELKNID
+33 YLQTQLEMKNID
-45 NANVLAQALS
+45 NATVLAQALS
-55 LRAVEPVE
+55 QRAVEPVE

-93 RAAPVKSAVP
+93 RAAPGQSTVP
-103 AWFQALLPITPA
+103 GWFVALLPIKPA

-120 ISSGWKQV
+120 IASGWKQV

-133 ASHSQFAYATLWKST
+133 VSRSHFAYHTLWNST

-153 VLAVSGLV
+153 ALAISGLI

-174 RPLDAVVEQARA
+174 GPLDAVVEQARA

-205 LTVAMNSTV
+205 LSVAMNSTV
-214 VLLKSLFADEA
+214 ALLKSLFADEA

-246 NHFMEQMNGALALE
+246 HHFMAQMGEALAVE
-260 DGAQGSLILLRLSQ
+260 EGAHGSLILLRLAQ

-284 RATDTMLAAIGALF
+284 KATDSMLAAIGARF
-298 DGYAQQGAHDFA
+298 DAQAQQRGDGFA

-316 DFALVVRGTE
+316 DFALVLRGAE
-326 PHKVAQALLDAVV
+326 PHAVAQQLLDGVAG
-339 NEITTRSGNDTAVY
+339 EIAARSGSEAAVY
-353 VGIGKIQFGL
+353 VGIGKIQYGL

-375 LAASEAQGVS
+375 LAAAEAQGVS

-398 PRTADEW
+398 PRSADEW
-405 ARLIERS
+405 AKLIERS
-412 LEQRWVRM
+412 LEQRWVRTV
-420 ASFPVS
+420 SFPVADMA
-426 GLDGTVL
+426 GNVV
-433 HRESAL
+433 HREAAL

-465 LDLVAVTLGLEELA
+465 LDLVAVTLGLDELA
-479 RDAALPGLAVNLSAR
+479 GDPSLPGLAVNLSAR
-494 SVQDGAFRQ
+494 SVQDALFRQ
-503 QLIEL
+503 RLLEL
-508 LAARPAQ
+508 LAARPAL
-515 AARLWLEVPERGV
+515 AARLWLEVPESGV

-533 TFRVFCD
+533 AFRVFCE
-540 AMRASGVKL
+540 ALRSSRCKL

-557 FKQIGLLHDMAID
+557 FKQIGLLHDMALD

-577 FVRDIDANGGNQI
+577 FIRDINSNGGNQN

-601 MGLQVF
+601 MGLQVY
-607 AEGVTDAAELRALD
+607 AEGVSDVDELNALD
-621 GLGFDG
+621 ALGFDG
-627 ATGPAVQDKP
+627 ATGTAVKDL
-637 ALEGAGSD
+637 AA
-645 RVN
+645 

>member
-45 NANVLAQALS
+45 NATVLAQALS

-84 PRGKVLVER
+84 PRGKMLVER
-93 RAAPVKSAVP
+93 RAAAGQSSVP
-103 AWFQALLPITPA
+103 GWFMALLPIRPA

-120 ISSGWKQV
+120 IASGWKQV

-133 ASHSQFAYATLWKST
+133 VSRSQFAYHTLWNST

-153 VLAVSGLV
+153 ALAFSGLV
-161 AGYLA
+161 GGYLA

-194 TPESTVPELRQ
+194 TPESKVPELRQ
-205 LTVAMNSTV
+205 LSVAMNSTV
-214 VLLKSLFADEA
+214 VLLKSMFADEA

-246 NHFMEQMNGALALE
+246 HHFMEQMGEALAVE
-260 DGAQGSLILLRLSQ
+260 EGAHGSLILLRLSQ

-284 RATDTMLAAIGALF
+284 KATDTMLAAIGARF
-298 DGYAQQGAHDFA
+298 DAQAQQRGDGFA

-316 DFALVVRGTE
+316 DFALVLRGAE
-326 PHKVAQALLDAVV
+326 PHAVAQELLDSVAG
-339 NEITTRSGNDTAVY
+339 EIARRSGHEPAVY
-353 VGIGKIQFGL
+353 VGIGKIQYGL
-363 NLGALLSQVDTA
+363 NLGTLLSQVDTA
-375 LAASEAQGVS
+375 LATAEAHGVS

-398 PRTADEW
+398 PRSAAEW

-420 ASFPVS
+420 ASFPVADMA
-426 GLDGTVL
+426 GNVV

-465 LDLVAVTLGLEELA
+465 LDLMAVTLGLDELA
-479 RDAALPGLAVNLSAR
+479 GDASLPGLAVNLSAR
-494 SVQDGAFRQ
+494 SVQDPQFRQ
-503 QLIEL
+503 QVLEL
-508 LAARPAQ
+508 LAARPAL
-515 AARLWLEVPERGV
+515 ARRLWLEVPESGV

-533 TFRVFCD
+533 AFRVFCETL
-540 AMRASGVKL
+540 RSSGCRL

-557 FKQIGLLHDMAID
+557 FKQIGLLHDMALD

-577 FVRDIDANGGNQI
+577 FVRDINANGGNQN

-607 AEGVTDAAELRALD
+607 AEGVSDAAELHALD

-627 ATGPAVQDKP
+627 ATGPAVQDLAP
-637 ALEGAGSD
+637 
-645 RVN
+645 

>member
-13 IGTLLA
+13 IGTLLS

-33 YLQTQLELKNID
+33 YLQTQLEMKNID
-45 NANVLAQALS
+45 NATLLAHSLS
-55 LRAVEPVE
+55 QRAVEPVE

-77 DAITLVD
+77 DAITLTD
-84 PRGKVLVER
+84 PRGKMLVER
-93 RAAPVKSAVP
+93 RAAPGRSGVP
-103 AWFQALLPITPA
+103 QWFRALLPIKPA

-133 ASHSQFAYATLWKST
+133 ISRSQFAYHTLWNST

-153 VLAVSGLV
+153 VLAVSGLI

-194 TPESTVPELRQ
+194 TPESNVPELRQ
-205 LTVAMNSTV
+205 LTAAMNSTV

-246 NHFMEQMNGALALE
+246 HHFMEQMGEALAVE
-260 DGAQGSLILLRLSQ
+260 DGAHGSLILLRLAQ

-284 RATDTMLAAIGALF
+284 RATDTMLAAIGAQF
-298 DGYAQQGAHDFA
+298 DAQAQQSPHGFA

-316 DFALVVRGTE
+316 DFALVLRGAE
-326 PHKVAQALLDAVV
+326 PHAVAQRLLEGVAG
-339 NEITTRSGNDTAVY
+339 EIAARSGSEAAVF
-353 VGIGKIQFGL
+353 VGIGKIQYGL
-363 NLGALLSQVDTA
+363 NLGALMSQVDTA
-375 LAASEAQGVS
+375 LAAAEAQGVS

-398 PRTADEW
+398 PRSADEW

-420 ASFPVS
+420 ASFPVADMA
-426 GLDGTVL
+426 GNVV

-465 LDLVAVTLGLEELA
+465 LDLVAVTLGLDELA
-479 RDAALPGLAVNLSAR
+479 SDSSLPGLAVNLSAR
-494 SVQDGAFRQ
+494 SVQDTQFRQ
-503 QLIEL
+503 RLLEL
-508 LAARPAQ
+508 VAARPAA
-515 AARLWLEVPERGV
+515 AARLWLEVPESGV

-533 TFRVFCD
+533 AFRVFGE
-540 AMRASGVKL
+540 AMRSSGCKL

-557 FKQIGLLHDMAID
+557 FKQIGLLHDMALD

-577 FVRDIDANGGNQI
+577 FLRSVDTNVGNQN

-601 MGLQVF
+601 MGLLVF
-607 AEGVTDAAELRALD
+607 AEGVSDAGELDALD

-627 ATGPAVQDKP
+627 ATGPAVKDL
-637 ALEGAGSD
+637 A
-645 RVN
+645 

>member
-19 LAGGLLATTLSARS
+19 LAGALLANTLSARS
-33 YLQTQLELKNID
+33 YLQTQLEMKNID
-45 NANVLAQALS
+45 NATVLAQSLS
-55 LRAVEPVE
+55 QRAVDPVE

-71 FDSGHY
+71 FDGGHY

-93 RAAPVKSAVP
+93 RAGAEKSAVP
-103 AWFQALLPITPA
+103 SWFSALLPIRPA

-120 ISSGWKQV
+120 ITSGWKQV
-128 GTLTI
+128 GLLTVV
-133 ASHSQFAYATLWKST
+133 SRSQFAYQTLWRST

-153 VLAVSGLV
+153 ALAFAGLI

-194 TPESTVPELRQ
+194 TPESNVPELRQ

-246 NHFMEQMNGALALE
+246 HHFMEQMNEALAVE
-260 DGAQGSLILLRLSQ
+260 DGARGSLVLLRLSQ
-274 LADLNRQLGH
+274 LAELNRQMGH
-284 RATDTMLAAIGALF
+284 KATDQLLVAIGALV
-298 DGYAQQGAHDFA
+298 DGQAQHGADGFA

-316 DFALVVRGTE
+316 DFALVLRGAE
-326 PHKVAQALLDAVV
+326 PHAVAQQLLDAVTG
-339 NEITTRSGNDTAVY
+339 EIAARSSLDPAVF
-353 VGIGKIQFGL
+353 VGIGKIQYGL

-375 LAASEAQGVS
+375 LAAAEAQGTS

-398 PRTADEW
+398 PRSAGEW

-412 LEQRWVRM
+412 LEQRWVRV
-420 ASFPVS
+420 ASFPVADLN
-426 GLDGTVL
+426 GRVV

-465 LDLVAVTLGLEELA
+465 LDLVAVTLGLDELA
-479 RDAALPGLAVNLSAR
+479 RDPALPGLAVNLSAR
-494 SVQDGAFRQ
+494 SVQDPRFRQ
-503 QLIEL
+503 QVLDLI
-508 LAARPAQ
+508 AAR
-515 AARLWLEVPERGV
+515 AAVASRLWLEVPETGV

-533 TFRVFCD
+533 AFRVFCHSL
-540 AMRASGVKL
+540 RASGCKL

-557 FKQIGLLHDMAID
+557 FKQIGLLHDMALD

-577 FVRDIDANGGNQI
+577 FVRDINANGGNQI
-590 FLRGLNSIAHK
+590 FLRGLCSIVHK
-601 MGLQVF
+601 MGLQVY
-607 AEGVTDAAELRALD
+607 AEGVSDAAELGAL
-621 GLGFDG
+621 GALGFDG
-627 ATGPAVQDKP
+627 ATGPAVQDPP
-637 ALEGAGSD
+637 A
-645 RVN
+645 

>member
-19 LAGGLLATTLSARS
+19 LVGGLLATTLSARS
-33 YLQTQLELKNID
+33 YLQTQLEMKNVD
-45 NANVLAQALS
+45 NANVLAQALGQ
-55 LRAVEPVE
+55 RAADPVE

-93 RAAPVKSAVP
+93 RAPPAQRGVP
-103 AWFQALLPITPA
+103 DWFAALLPIEAA
-115 PGTAH
+115 PGSAH
-120 ISSGWKQV
+120 IASGWKQI
-128 GTLTI
+128 GTVTLV
-133 ASHSQFAYATLWKST
+133 SQSQFAYQALWNST
-148 LQMIA
+148 LQMMA
-153 VLAVSGLV
+153 ALALSGLV

-174 RPLDAVVEQARA
+174 GPLDSVVEQARA

-194 TPESTVPELRQ
+194 TPESNVPELRQ
-205 LTVAMNSTV
+205 LTTAMNSTV
-214 VLLKSLFADEA
+214 VLLKSMFADEA

-230 IRREA
+230 IRRDA

-246 NHFMEQMNGALALE
+246 HHFMEQMRETLSVE
-260 DGAQGSLILLRLSQ
+260 DGAQGSLILLRLAQ
-274 LADLNRQLGH
+274 LAELNRQLGH
-284 RATDTMLAAIGALF
+284 KATDTLLAAIGAQCEQQ
-298 DGYAQQGAHDFA
+298 AQRMPGGFA

-316 DFALVVRGTE
+316 DFALVVRGAEAHDT
-326 PHKVAQALLDAVV
+326 ARQLLDGVAAEIAV
-339 NEITTRSGNDTAVY
+339 RSGNEALVY

-363 NLGALLSQVDTA
+363 ELGALLSQVDTA
-375 LAASEAQGVS
+375 LAAAEAHGVS
-385 AVREELPLNIAEA
+385 TIREELPLNIPEA
-398 PRTADEW
+398 PRSADEW
-405 ARLIERS
+405 AKLILRS

-420 ASFPVS
+420 ATFPV
-426 GLDGTVL
+426 LDLQGRVV

-460 GLTTR
+460 DLTTR

-479 RDAALPGLAVNLSAR
+479 RDPALPGLAVNLSVR
-494 SVQDGAFRQ
+494 SIQDKDFRH
-503 QLIEL
+503 QLL
-508 LAARPAQ
+508 DLMSARPAA
-515 AARLWLEVPERGV
+515 AARLWLEVPESGV

-533 TFRVFCD
+533 AFRVFCD
-540 AMRASGVKL
+540 AVRWSGCKL

-557 FKQIGLLHDMAID
+557 FKQISLVHDMALH

-577 FVRDIDANGGNQI
+577 FVRDLNGNTGNQI
-590 FLRGLNSIAHK
+590 FLKGLNGIAHK
-601 MGLQVF
+601 MGMQVF
-607 AEGVTDAAELRALD
+607 AEGVSDAAELAALD
-621 GLGFDG
+621 GIGFDG
-627 ATGPAVQDKP
+627 ATGPGVQDAP
-637 ALEGAGSD
+637 AADSLPS
-645 RVN
+645 